1 MTIEKLTRNDV
12 KMLLDEAGEALG
24 QIAMKHGIIV
34 SRKSC
39 TYDPVK
45 GEVPVAFKFIIPER
59 GDDGEAIDPN
69 ETQFRKLAHVYG
81 LSPDDY
87 NREFSTWDGKYFLKE
102 IRPKAKKFPFIAE
115 CAVNGK
121 RYKFTSQQ
129 VLHCIN
135 ATQS

>member
-12 KMLLDEAGEALG
+12 KMLLDEAEEALG
-24 QIAMKHGIIV
+24 QIAAKHGIIV
-34 SRKSC
+34 SRKRC
-39 TYDPVK
+39 TYSK
-45 GEVPVAFKFIIPER
+45 TEVPGSFTFIIPER

-69 ETQFRKLAHVYG
+69 ETQFRKLAHLYG

-102 IRPKAKKFPFIAE
+102 IKPKAKKYPFVAE